1 MKQVKT
7 LYFYI
12 EDEDICKNNIKNYVA
27 IFSDVEFE
35 IEDETQL
42 YLFKNNE
49 YIGLF
54 DLKILKMEVEE
65 W

>member
-1 MKQVKT
+1 MKQAKT

-12 EDEDICKNNIKNYVA
+12 LINDIRHYVSV
-27 IFSDVEFE
+27 FSDVEFE
-35 IEDETQL
+35 LEEKQL

-54 DLKILKMEVEE
+54 NLNDLKMEVEE
-65 W
+65 